1 MPYTIKSLLYLLAF
15 VGLLVSCTQAENNVP
30 NPATE
35 FSAALVANG
44 PHMMNTSFAV
54 YYDKT
59 LQRQGAKLKKKSNYY
74 F

>member
-1 MPYTIKSLLYLLAF
+1 MHFNIKSLLHLSAF
-15 VGLLVSCTQAENNVP
+15 VGLLVSCKQAENNVP

-35 FSAALVANG
+35 FNAALIAKG

-59 LQRQGAKLKKKSNYY
+59 LKR
-74 F
+74 